1 MPSSGPLTA
10 IHSISAELHV
20 SHVGAGKS
28 RRCREGAGLGDAG
41 GERRQR
47 PWAYETWDAHPKGY
61 VGSPQPARNVWTGDA
76 AVCKMQ
82 WGKKVE
88 KRSPGL
94 TREMQRE
101 ACGNAAYVGTVKMP
115 GVGRQLFYLTFYRCK
130 FPFLFLFFPPFS
142 RPLQRSTGAH
152 PRWLSAAVRHGMSRF

>member
-41 GERRQR
+41 GEE
-47 PWAYETWDAHPKGY
+47 A
-61 VGSPQPARNVWTGDA
+61 A
-76 AVCKMQ
+76 AVGMRNLGCTSQGLRRLPAACTQCLDRRCSCLQNAM
-82 WGKKVE
+82 GKKVE

-101 ACGNAAYVGTVKMP
+101 ACGNAAYVETVKMP
-115 GVGRQLFYLTFYRCK
+115 GVGRQLFYLSFYRCK